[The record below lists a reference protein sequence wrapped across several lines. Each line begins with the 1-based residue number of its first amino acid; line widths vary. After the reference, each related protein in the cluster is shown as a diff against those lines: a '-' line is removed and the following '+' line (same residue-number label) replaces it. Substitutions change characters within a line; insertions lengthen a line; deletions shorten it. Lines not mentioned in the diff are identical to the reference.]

1 MLKVNLSVV
10 GRICPQSNKIAA
22 VKGVESKS
30 TSDSKLND
38 SPLRNMTKRKMMF
51 NVIKLIFNINLQI
64 QSSGRF

>member
-1 MLKVNLSVV
+1 MLRVNLSVV
-10 GRICPQSNKIAA
+10 GRIRPQSNKLAT
-22 VKGVESKS
+22 VTGYEKES

-51 NVIKLIFNINLQI
+51 NVIILMFNINLQI

>member
-22 VKGVESKS
+22 VTGVERKS

-51 NVIKLIFNINLQI
+51 NVIILMFNINLQI